1 MSRSAEWIASAM
13 CGRHWQQTSINN
25 LSFTAHVFR
34 REEWIDK
41 ELCKPIQRFFK
52 VDTLD
57 VEIKYRLQKCNA
69 LTLQASII
77 KSNITVLSA
86 VMSIPQGQSGL
97 EAKIL
102 ALALI
107 SASASNIWPR
117 PSLNLVVL
125 LCNQAFFGQKSC
137 KIRKFC

>member
-1 MSRSAEWIASAM
+1 MLCVADT
-13 CGRHWQQTSINN
+13 WQQTSINN
-25 LSFTAHVFR
+25 LRFTAHVFR

-69 LTLQASII
+69 LTLQASIM

-86 VMSIPQGQSGL
+86 VMSSPQGQSGL

-102 ALALI
+102 ALAL
-107 SASASNIWPR
+107 ALASNIWPR
-117 PSLNLVVL
+117 PGLNLVVL
-125 LCNQAFFGQKSC
+125 LCNNQAFFGHKSC